1 MKYPKSPFIITVS
14 GDPVA
19 GKSSAIKALM
29 EKYNQEGFYCSEDIN
44 EDLSGHEKLFVR
56 ISAGQLFR
64 KLANHAGR
72 SLDEV
77 RALAKKHYS
86 IRSLV
91 ATAPDTSFFDNLS
104 DEDLDK
110 SIDAFIDEYMINTIH
125 TMQDKYSE
133 INEAIIVADTRI
145 AGLLM
150 NLRNEPCMKIRLAVQ
165 YEIAARRLV
174 KDSSNRP
181 EEFASTDAKKFTLED
196 AFNSIKNRAD
206 EDRARFIATY
216 SKDVNDQDENAKIDL
231 QNLDNYDLVI
241 NTSGTTIPNEIKVL
255 HSCIESARAGK
266 KYEKFWRSTKY
277 IYPGAVMSDM
287 LLTSSQPIVDAVK
300 LDNQYYALRGQE
312 YVGVGNHNGYKH
324 ELETGT
330 EDGYPLVP
338 IKTVAEKNQFIFTAG
353 TNGKTV
359 EQYIK
364 DNINRELVRNFERTY
379 DFKYPDHGMAPLK
392 SGAIPRNS
400 GINR

>member
-1 MKYPKSPFIITVS
+1 MNSLQSPFVITVS

-19 GKSSAIKALM
+19 GKSTAIKALM
-29 EKYNQEGFYCSEDIN
+29 EKYNEEGFYCSEDIN
-44 EDLSGHEKLFVR
+44 EEFSNHDKLFVR

-64 KLANHAGR
+64 KLASHAGR

-86 IRSLV
+86 VRSLV
-91 ATAPDTSFFDNLS
+91 ASATDTSFFNNLT

-110 SIDAFIDEYMINTIH
+110 SIDAFVDEYMINTIH
-125 TMQDKYSE
+125 TMQEKCSHA
-133 INEAIIVADTRI
+133 NEAIIVADTRI

-150 NLRNEPCMKIRLAVQ
+150 NLRNEPCMKIRLSVQ

-181 EEFASTDAKKFTLED
+181 EEFTSSTKKFTLED
-196 AFNSIKNRAD
+196 AFNSIKRRSD

-216 SKDVNDQDENAKIDL
+216 SKDVNNQEENAKVDL
-231 QNLDNYDLVI
+231 INLNNYDLVI

-255 HSCIESARAGK
+255 YSCIENARNGK
-266 KYEKFWRSTKY
+266 EYEPNWRSTKY
-277 IYPGAVMSDM
+277 IYPGSPMSDM
-287 LLTSSQPIVDAVK
+287 LTLSSTPLIYAAK
-300 LDNQYYALRGQE
+300 SDNQYYAVNGQE
-312 YVGVGNHNGYKH
+312 YVGIGNHNGYKH
-324 ELETGT
+324 ELETGN
-330 EDGYPLVP
+330 EDGYPLIPVR
-338 IKTVAEKNQFIFTAG
+338 TVAEKDEFMFIPG
-353 TNGKTV
+353 TEGKTV

-364 DNINRELVRNFERTY
+364 DNINQELVNNFEKEY
-379 DFKYPDHGMAPLK
+379 GFKYPDHGMAPLK
-392 SGAIPRNS
+392 SASITRNS